1 MKNLLKGE
9 NKMISDYVRGLLVN
23 ELRIL
28 RDTYAFSVQNRNE
41 LLKLLEK
48 AQYNIK
54 LAKSRISKIEKDLK
68 VN

>member
-28 RDTYAFSVQNRNE
+28 RDSYAFSVQNRNE

-48 AQYNIK
+48 AQYSIK

-68 VN
+68 NN